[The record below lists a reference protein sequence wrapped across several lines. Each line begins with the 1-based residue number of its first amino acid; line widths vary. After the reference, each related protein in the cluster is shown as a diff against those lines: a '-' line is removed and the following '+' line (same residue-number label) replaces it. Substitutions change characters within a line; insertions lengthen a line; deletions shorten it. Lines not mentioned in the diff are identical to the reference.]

1 MAKSVTD
8 SFPACEE
15 LDTLN
20 KKNQTLQK
28 QRRLLREE
36 VDEED
41 IALVVA
47 RWTGVPVTR
56 MLESEMHKLT
66 NMEERLKARV
76 VGQDEAVTAVAN
88 AVRRSRSGISDP
100 NRPIGTFMFLGPTG
114 VGKTELA
121 KAVAEFLFDDEKN
134 LVRIDMSIHR
144 NIPLHSSAP
153 PDTSV
158 PRRRTAHRSHPPAPY
173 AVILFDEIEKAH
185 PEVFNHAQILGEGR
199 LTEDR
204 AAL

>member
-1 MAKSVTD
+1 M
-8 SFPACEE
+8 
-15 LDTLN
+15 
-20 KKNQTLQK
+20 
-28 QRRLLREE
+28 
-36 VDEED
+36 DEED

-134 LVRIDMSIHR
+134 LVRIDMSEYTE
-144 NIPLHSSAP
+144 NIPLHASSARR
-153 PDTSV
+153 PDTSAMKKADSS
-158 PRRRTAHRSHPPAPY
+158 PKPSAGIPMPSFFRR
-173 AVILFDEIEKAH
+173 
-185 PEVFNHAQILGEGR
+185 N
-199 LTEDR
+199 
-204 AAL
+204 